1 MKVKKFDEFI
11 FEDVGAKYAERR
23 FNIPQKF
30 TEFDKLYRR
39 RYNNIGQEVIYR
51 DKRGVVILKNP
62 GSLESVGPWV
72 RGIIDLKGNFY
83 VEQESLL
90 VHDQIIKIISSLGLV
105 KYNVTTWHVNDPNDP
120 EIGFITVQR
129 KDDGNIVLGESNVWW
144 RDNKK
149 TSVDIFQVYLDKA
162 HKKNPDI
169 IFMNRRND
177 SHTPWVQ
184 GVKNISGSKV
194 SKYNQIKK

>member
-11 FEDVGAKYAERR
+11 LEDVGAKYAERR

-30 TEFDKLYRR
+30 TEFDKQYRR

-62 GSLESVGPWV
+62 GSLDSVGSWV

-83 VEQESLL
+83 VEQESIL
-90 VHDQIIKIISSLGLV
+90 VHDQIIKILSSLGLV
-105 KYNVTTWHVNDPNDP
+105 KYNVKTWHIKDPNEP
-120 EIGFITVQR
+120 EVGFITVQR
-129 KDDGNIVLGESNVWW
+129 KDEGNMVLGESNVWW

-149 TSVDIFQVYLDKA
+149 ISVDIFQVFLDKA
-162 HKKNPDI
+162 HKKNPNI
-169 IFMNRRND
+169 TFENRRND
-177 SHTPWVQ
+177 SHTPWVP
-184 GVKNISGSKV
+184 GVRDFSGSKL
-194 SKYNQIKK
+194 SKYNQINK